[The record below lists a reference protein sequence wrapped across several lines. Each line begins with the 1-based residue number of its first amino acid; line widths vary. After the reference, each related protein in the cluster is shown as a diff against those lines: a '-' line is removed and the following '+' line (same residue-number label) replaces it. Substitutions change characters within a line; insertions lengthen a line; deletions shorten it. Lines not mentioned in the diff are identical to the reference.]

1 MRFNE
6 MTDSSQKCPHCGG
19 PMFSEMLMME
29 KKDACYY
36 KVKASAKVWP
46 SAYASGRLVQC
57 RKKGAGNYGNK
68 SEGVAEG
75 SEEITWIKPNFDYEW
90 DEIEFQAKQPQVPAD
105 VRNYMAKH
113 FPDKQAWMKS
123 VQYGRPVVVRPDHG
137 QKIRNYTDNKRD
149 LLNALSPAS
158 HDPQGPAKAKRV
170 NALFDKGGPI
180 EMPIIL
186 QTEEGLWLIGGKT
199 RLGTANLLK
208 GIPAKVWMI
217 GGEQGVAEAKP
228 VTIGSKLPKSDTETF
243 GLEPSRPYRIN
254 NPKDWKKGDRP
265 RAIQQLI
272 PTQDKKDHI
281 RSRLGKHAAPVLPEQ
296 GMAENIR
303 VEPVARS
310 LKTQSTQTQP
320 KQNVYVAPDKKTPAV
335 VNHIKQK
342 DLAEGEGN
350 FVGDFPQPNIGGAT
364 VKNIQVGDTVSY
376 LGQPA
381 QVVAMSK
388 DRKRS
393 RITISK
399 GIGGV
404 TQDVLTGDL
413 KKLGQGM
420 AEDSAETPQQ
430 QQVRAAINKGM
441 AADKQT
447 SKDEFQS
454 RQQTGVARTG
464 TPPPGGW
471 LDPNT
476 FVAGRLQGID
486 SIDPDGTV
494 VIDNNS
500 VYRDDAVAW
509 VKRMA
514 TMGGMPGVR
523 TKIKTTPIIHSASS
537 GMAEG
542 FNGEYDDEAGMADNN
557 LETLRRAVDGI
568 DDVINTGDNLPEWC
582 QEKIAVAK
590 SMLVSVWDYM
600 RSEQDRGANPE
611 LAEEF
616 DLIESC
622 IDRIADHNGVDAE
635 MIWEDLESLS
645 HDELYVFAVT
655 SEPIME
661 DWQKANK
668 KDRTAGMSQKA
679 VNAYRRE
686 NPGSKLQTAVTTKP
700 SKLKK
705 GSKASKRRKSYC
717 SRSRGQMKMHNI
729 SCAKTP
735 DKAICKA
742 RRRWNC

>member
-1 MRFNE
+1 
-6 MTDSSQKCPHCGG
+6 
-19 PMFSEMLMME
+19 MFSEMLMME

-57 RKKGAGNYGNK
+57 RKKGAANYGNK
-68 SEGVAEG
+68 SESVAEG
-75 SEEITWIKPNFDYEW
+75 TAETPQQQQVRAAINKGMEKW
-90 DEIEFQAKQPQVPAD
+90 DQNDKATYQSQPTKA
-105 VRNYMAKH
+105 NYM
-113 FPDKQAWMKS
+113 
-123 VQYGRPVVVRPDHG
+123 
-137 QKIRNYTDNKRD
+137 
-149 LLNALSPAS
+149 PAS
-158 HDPQGPAKAKRV
+158 GYASDKLTGVDSIDPDGTVVLAINDTKADGIVKKL
-170 NALFDKGGPI
+170 ATLGG
-180 EMPIIL
+180 MP
-186 QTEEGLWLIGGKT
+186 GVKT
-199 RLGTANLLK
+199 RQ
-208 GIPAKVWMI
+208 I
-217 GGEQGVAEAKP
+217 Q
-228 VTIGSKLPKSDTETF
+228 PK
-243 GLEPSRPYRIN
+243 I
-254 NPKDWKKGDRP
+254 
-265 RAIQQLI
+265 
-272 PTQDKKDHI
+272 
-281 RSRLGKHAAPVLPEQ
+281 VQ

-335 VNHIKQK
+335 VNHIKPQG
-342 DLAEGEGN
+342 LAEGLHPMVIDDVKKLATLN
-350 FVGDFPQPNIGGAT
+350 PVDRYSAYSNIRSYFKADPALSKMASDIMGGYYEADMLRGKYKT
-364 VKNIQVGDTVSY
+364 DAAKAKYAELEPMHQAFIKQA
-376 LGQPA
+376 LGQE
-381 QVVAMSK
+381 
-388 DRKRS
+388 
-393 RITISK
+393 
-399 GIGGV
+399 
-404 TQDVLTGDL
+404 
-413 KKLGQGM
+413 QGM
-420 AEDSAETPQQ
+420 AEGKVTKTTTGLRHRATDKYGAGDDEPHHYTGGRSGFSNPGKYARDLEHVDK
-430 QQVRAAINKGM
+430 QQVKNLDASMGITWKNRGAKGVEVDEDMSRRGFLRGLGAAALGAAGVAAAGNAQARATPEWMEKVAQSKELLSKGLTPEQVAKKLGVTGPNNNMAGPMGGDWGAINYAVREVQRARGTGM
-441 AADKQT
+441 N
-447 SKDEFQS
+447 E
-454 RQQTGVARTG
+454 
-464 TPPPGGW
+464 
-471 LDPNT
+471 
-476 FVAGRLQGID
+476 
-486 SIDPDGTV
+486 
-494 VIDNNS
+494 
-500 VYRDDAVAW
+500 
-509 VKRMA
+509 
-514 TMGGMPGVR
+514 
-523 TKIKTTPIIHSASS
+523 
-537 GMAEG
+537 EG
-542 FNGEYDDEAGMADNN
+542 YNPEYDDEAGMADNN
-557 LETLRRAVDGI
+557 LETLRRAVDGL

-668 KDRTAGMSQKA
+668 SDRTAGMSQKA

-705 GSKASKRRKSYC
+705 GSKSSKRRKSYC

>member
-6 MTDSSQKCPHCGG
+6 MTKSSHKCPHCGG

-57 RKKGAGNYGNK
+57 RKKGAANYGNK
-68 SEGVAEG
+68 SEGVAEAAN
-75 SEEITWIKPNFDYEW
+75 PAQ
-90 DEIEFQAKQPQVPAD
+90 QAAIAI
-105 VRNYMAKH
+105 AK
-113 FPDKQAWMKS
+113 KK
-123 VQYGRPVVVRPDHG
+123 
-137 QKIRNYTDNKRD
+137 
-149 LLNALSPAS
+149 
-158 HDPQGPAKAKRV
+158 KA
-170 NALFDKGGPI
+170 
-180 EMPIIL
+180 
-186 QTEEGLWLIGGKT
+186 
-199 RLGTANLLK
+199 
-208 GIPAKVWMI
+208 
-217 GGEQGVAEAKP
+217 
-228 VTIGSKLPKSDTETF
+228 
-243 GLEPSRPYRIN
+243 
-254 NPKDWKKGDRP
+254 
-265 RAIQQLI
+265 
-272 PTQDKKDHI
+272 
-281 RSRLGKHAAPVLPEQ
+281 

-342 DLAEGEGN
+342 GVAEGSLEEIDRRG
-350 FVGDFPQPNIGGAT
+350 FLQGLGAAALGAAGLGASGAAQARAT
-364 VKNIQVGDTVSY
+364 PEWMEKVAQAKELFNKGLSPEQV
-376 LGQPA
+376 A
-381 QVVAMSK
+381 
-388 DRKRS
+388 
-393 RITISK
+393 
-399 GIGGV
+399 
-404 TQDVLTGDL
+404 
-413 KKLGQGM
+413 KKLGVSGPNNGM
-420 AEDSAETPQQ
+420 AGPMGGDWG
-430 QQVRAAINKGM
+430 AINY
-441 AADKQT
+441 AYREVQR
-447 SKDEFQS
+447 S
-454 RQQTGVARTG
+454 RGTG
-464 TPPPGGW
+464 TNEDYNP
-471 LDPNT
+471 
-476 FVAGRLQGID
+476 
-486 SIDPDGTV
+486 
-494 VIDNNS
+494 
-500 VYRDDAVAW
+500 
-509 VKRMA
+509 
-514 TMGGMPGVR
+514 
-523 TKIKTTPIIHSASS
+523 
-537 GMAEG
+537 
-542 FNGEYDDEAGMADNN
+542 EYDDEAGMADNN

-668 KDRTAGMSQKA
+668 SDRTAGMSQKA

-705 GSKASKRRKSYC
+705 GSKSSKRRKSYC